1 MVYLNR
7 FILPSDTAETKV
19 IENEKRTCF
28 NTFYPFKIFPLKKLR
43 TLEFETVTMLYG
55 GNGSGKST
63 LLNVMSAKLNA
74 ARFSDF
80 NGAPFFERFV
90 NMCDTEFYRRPNAS
104 FVLTSDDVFD
114 FVLSARSVNE
124 RIDER
129 RNALFDRYADKKR
142 EAISNPEILRLNG
155 LDDYERWSEVREI
168 ISPKRSQSGYIRDR
182 VVSEIDLSS
191 NGETAL
197 RYFIDRIDSDALYF
211 LDEPENSLSIELQIQ
226 LAEYIAATARATRS
240 QFIIATHSPIFL
252 SMSNAKIYN
261 LDSYPAS
268 VCDWTELPNVRKYF
282 DFFMQH
288 RDEFE

>member
-7 FILPSDTAETKV
+7 FILPSDTAEIKV

-114 FVLSARSVNE
+114 YVLSARSVNE

-211 LDEPENSLSIELQIQ
+211 LDEPENSLSIEFQLQ

>member
-1 MVYLNR
+1 MVYLSR
-7 FILPSDTAETKV
+7 FILPSDIAEIKV
-19 IENEKRTCF
+19 IKNEKRTCF

-74 ARFSDF
+74 VRFSDF

-90 NMCDTEFYRRPNAS
+90 NMCDTEFYRRPNES

-114 FVLSARSVNE
+114 YVLSARSVNE

-211 LDEPENSLSIELQIQ
+211 LDEPENSLSIEFQIQ

-261 LDSYPAS
+261 LDAYPAS

-282 DFFMQH
+282 DFFMRH

>member
-7 FILPSDTAETKV
+7 FILPSDIAEIKV

-114 FVLSARSVNE
+114 YVLSARSVNE

-226 LAEYIAATARATRS
+226 LAEYISATARATRS

-288 RDEFE
+288 RHEFE

>member
-7 FILPSDTAETKV
+7 FILPSDIAEIEV
-19 IENEKRTCF
+19 IKNEKRTCF
-28 NTFYPFKIFPLKKLR
+28 NTFYPFKIVPLKKLR

-90 NMCDTEFYRRPNAS
+90 NMCDAEFYRRPNES

-114 FVLSARSVNE
+114 YVLSARSVNE

-168 ISPKRSQSGYIRDR
+168 ISPKRSQSSYIRDR

-211 LDEPENSLSIELQIQ
+211 LDEPENSLSIEFQIQ

-261 LDSYPAS
+261 LDSYPVS

>member
-7 FILPSDTAETKV
+7 FILPSDIAEIKV

-90 NMCDTEFYRRPNAS
+90 NMCDTEFYRRPNES

-114 FVLSARSVNE
+114 YVLSARSVNE

-168 ISPKRSQSGYIRDR
+168 ISPKRSQSSYIRDR

-211 LDEPENSLSIELQIQ
+211 LDEPENSLSIEFQIQ

-261 LDSYPAS
+261 LDSYPVS

>member
-1 MVYLNR
+1 MVYLSR
-7 FILPSDTAETKV
+7 FVLPSDTAEIKV

-114 FVLSARSVNE
+114 YVLSARSVNE

-211 LDEPENSLSIELQIQ
+211 LDEPENSLSIEFQIQ

>member
-7 FILPSDTAETKV
+7 FVLPSDIAEIKV

-114 FVLSARSVNE
+114 YVLSARSVNE

-211 LDEPENSLSIELQIQ
+211 LDEPENSLSIEFQIQ

>member
-1 MVYLNR
+1 MVYLSR
-7 FILPSDTAETKV
+7 FVLPSDTAEIKV

-114 FVLSARSVNE
+114 YVLSARSVNE

>member
-7 FILPSDTAETKV
+7 FILPSDTAEIKV

-63 LLNVMSAKLNA
+63 PLNVMSAKLNA

-114 FVLSARSVNE
+114 YVLSARSVNE

>member
-7 FILPSDTAETKV
+7 FVLPSDTAEIKV

-114 FVLSARSVNE
+114 YVLSARSVNE

-268 VCDWTELPNVRKYF
+268 VCDLTELPNVRKYF

-288 RDEFE
+288 REDFE

>member
-7 FILPSDTAETKV
+7 FILPSDIAEIEV
-19 IENEKRTCF
+19 IKNEKRTCF

-90 NMCDTEFYRRPNAS
+90 NMCDAEFYRRPNES

-114 FVLSARSVNE
+114 YVLSARSVNE

-168 ISPKRSQSGYIRDR
+168 ISPKRSQSSYIRDR

-211 LDEPENSLSIELQIQ
+211 LDEPENSLSIEFQIQ

-261 LDSYPAS
+261 LDSYPVS

>member
-7 FILPSDTAETKV
+7 FVLPSDTAEIKV

-114 FVLSARSVNE
+114 YVLSARSVNE

-288 RDEFE
+288 REEFE

>member
-1 MVYLNR
+1 MVYLSR
-7 FILPSDTAETKV
+7 FVLPSDTAEIKV

-114 FVLSARSVNE
+114 YVLSARSVNE

-252 SMSNAKIYN
+252 SMGNAKIYN